1 MKIRRNGL
9 VNGGLVGG
17 IYILIL
23 YIISSLL
30 NWKFGL
36 NMQSIIMIIVG
47 TIFGILG
54 GIIGVNKKTK

>member
-9 VNGGLVGG
+9 LNGGLVGG
-17 IYILIL
+17 TYILIL

-36 NMQSIIMIIVG
+36 NMQSIIMIVVG

-54 GIIGVNKKTK
+54 GIIGVNKRIK